1 MKTNNSSNTANNPKT
16 GSANNPGGTSSN
28 TISLNSSF
36 SANGSNIFDLINEM
50 ENYVN
55 DCSSLPLQ
63 PNKIVV
69 QGDTLNDFITRLKLA
84 LPEEIAKATAIVK
97 ENETIVST
105 TKERLTKIEESALK
119 KANAMIEESEITRQ
133 SREKAAQVLES
144 AYKESEDIR
153 KDAYSYTDELL
164 EKVESSVNSLLT
176 ETTSNFERFEK
187 ILQVQLGIISENRN
201 SLKE

>member
-1 MKTNNSSNTANNPKT
+1 MSNKNNNTGNANNSISFNTSGGANN
-16 GSANNPGGTSSN
+16 
-28 TISLNSSF
+28 NS
-36 SANGSNIFDLINEM
+36 IFDLITEM

-97 ENETIVST
+97 ENETIVSA

-153 KDAYSYTDELL
+153 KIH
-164 EKVESSVNSLLT
+164 
-176 ETTSNFERFEK
+176 FERK
-187 ILQVQLGIISENRN
+187 KTKRDCW
-201 SLKE
+201 KR

>member
-1 MKTNNSSNTANNPKT
+1 MSNKNNNTGNANNSISFNTSGGANN
-16 GSANNPGGTSSN
+16 
-28 TISLNSSF
+28 NS
-36 SANGSNIFDLINEM
+36 IFDLITEM

-187 ILQVQLGIISENRN
+187 ILQVQLGIISETRN